1 MYKKCYGA
9 TWHLLCCCDLG
20 SQRYILNAIY
30 TTLSLSKPIFSA
42 FFKKNEKNMFKN
54 LHYI

>member
-1 MYKKCYGA
+1 MAQLDICFVAA
-9 TWHLLCCCDLG
+9 TLG

-54 LHYI
+54 LHHI